1 MSRYRLAFYVL
12 AAVAA
17 FWLPIHSAI
26 AYDSA
31 EWEKTVAAA
40 KKEGKIVILGPSGA
54 DVRDA
59 FTRGFHKKYPEIT
72 VDFSGMSGSQVAPKV
87 FTELSA
93 RVYRTDF
100 VIAGTTTAIA
110 SMMPGNAIVPIQPF
124 LTGPESDN
132 ESKWVDGKFEYSD
145 NAEKYNLV
153 YGNRVQVAFVYNPK
167 ILPKGKIKS
176 WKDLLNP
183 ELKGRIG
190 MRDPRRAGAAL
201 GWVTYWYVKGNLG
214 LGKDFV
220 RKFFETQEPF
230 ISNDER
236 QLLDFVARERFP
248 LAIGPSGVLAF
259 EYHSKGLPVNLFGS
273 ADLEEGGVRSASNGT
288 FMIPR
293 HAPHPNAVKVY
304 INYLLSKEGQTAWSK
319 ASGLTSRRLDVPH
332 DHIPDVL
339 VPDNNKQY
347 LLDYKEPFV
356 NLRDEVVD
364 YLKTVLNR

>member
-1 MSRYRLAFYVL
+1 
-12 AAVAA
+12 
-17 FWLPIHSAI
+17 
-26 AYDSA
+26 
-31 EWEKTVAAA
+31 
-40 KKEGKIVILGPSGA
+40 
-54 DVRDA
+54 
-59 FTRGFHKKYPEIT
+59 
-72 VDFSGMSGSQVAPKV
+72 
-87 FTELSA
+87 
-93 RVYRTDF
+93 
-100 VIAGTTTAIA
+100 
-110 SMMPGNAIVPIQPF
+110 
-124 LTGPESDN
+124 
-132 ESKWVDGKFEYSD
+132 
-145 NAEKYNLV
+145 
-153 YGNRVQVAFVYNPK
+153 
-167 ILPKGKIKS
+167 
-176 WKDLLNP
+176 
-183 ELKGRIG
+183 